1 MFTRRRHAVAISE
14 RCLKLIAW
22 LGAPA
27 MMFFLVHKLL
37 SAGDLGPAVMVSL
50 SVLVAAYLVLV
61 LRLHELTGEWR
72 FL

>member
-1 MFTRRRHAVAISE
+1 MGASDMKRENFVRRRMFTRRRHAVAISE

-27 MMFFLVHKLL
+27 MMFFLV
-37 SAGDLGPAVMVSL
+37 
-50 SVLVAAYLVLV
+50 LVLV